1 MRRREFI
8 MLVGGSAAAWPLAAR
23 GQQPGG
29 MRRVGVLLGLAEG
42 PEAKSRVQAFRLGL
56 RDLGW
61 LEGRNVAID
70 YRYGASDLGL
80 IKRYAK
86 ELVGLAP
93 DVIVANSTPV
103 LAALRQATS
112 SIPIIFSVVND
123 PVGQGFI
130 SSLARPGANI
140 TGFTFI
146 EFEIVGKWIDLLND
160 VVPNLHRVAVM
171 FDPDTSPY
179 YDRYLRSFKAT
190 KPPALTEIEA
200 AHVRDIADVD
210 LAIAKL
216 GRESG
221 SGLIAPGDIFIVD
234 QREAIIKSARDHGVP
249 IISVYRSLVVEG
261 GLMSYGPDTSDIFR
275 RSSAYVARILKGESP
290 ADLPAQS
297 PVKYELVINLKTARV
312 LGLTIPQHLLLLA
325 DEVIE

>member
-1 MRRREFI
+1 MAAPTKTAKREE
-8 MLVGGSAAAWPLAAR
+8 SSC
-23 GQQPGG
+23 
-29 MRRVGVLLGLAEG
+29 
-42 PEAKSRVQAFRLGL
+42 AKSRVQAFRLGL